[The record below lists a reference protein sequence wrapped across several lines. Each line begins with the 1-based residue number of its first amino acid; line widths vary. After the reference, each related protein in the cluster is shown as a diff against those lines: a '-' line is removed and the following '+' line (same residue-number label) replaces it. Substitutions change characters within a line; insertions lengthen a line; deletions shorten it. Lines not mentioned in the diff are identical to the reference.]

1 MQRMP
6 LGRIECACGT
16 AAAAEGTMEVDAECL
31 EEEELSGEEEEENN
45 PMALPE
51 TVQFMSDVKNDY
63 RTEQSIF
70 DKLNSCTGVEQR
82 LGKFQY

>member
-1 MQRMP
+1 
-6 LGRIECACGT
+6 
-16 AAAAEGTMEVDAECL
+16 MEVDAECL